1 MYYLLK
7 YNKPE
12 MTVDVHHHYFGESM
26 MAELDAMLTD
36 RIGPEASMSRYYE
49 SDEVGLSTEEPAE
62 RVQMMD
68 EWGLE
73 RAVLSFPAPGEF
85 VDERHLKRPEIHA
98 AFSSIVNDHLADAC
112 QQHPDRLLGF
122 ASIPLVSV
130 DDAVEELQRSVETLG
145 LHGIVLDTNVFGR
158 YLTDES
164 FAPFFERADDLGV
177 PIFVH
182 PANPGGADRMDDF
195 YLESMIGFPFD
206 TTLAATRM
214 VFSGVLERYRDLNIV
229 LSHLGGA
236 LPYLVKRLAALYDPD
251 DPEFERGAVHPLE
264 KPPER
269 YLEDFW
275 YDTALSFP
283 GAMDM
288 AVDLVGDR
296 LLLGSDYPFGPA
308 DSVAE
313 SIDQVTHLEDP
324 DLAAHVRGANARSIL
339 LNLD

>member
-1 MYYLLK
+1 
-7 YNKPE
+7 
-12 MTVDVHHHYFGESM
+12 MTVDVHNHYFAESM
-26 MAELDAMLTD
+26 LAELDGMLTD
-36 RIGPEASMSRYYE
+36 RIGPEASMEMYYE
-49 SDEVGLSTEEPAE
+49 SDEVGLSTEGAAE
-62 RVQMMD
+62 RVEMMD

-85 VDERHLKRPEIHA
+85 VDERHLKRPGIYS
-98 AFSSIVNDHLADAC
+98 AFSSIVNDHLAQAHER
-112 QQHPDRLLGF
+112 HPDRLLGF

-130 DDAVEELQRSVETLG
+130 EDAIEELQRSIETLG

-158 YLTDES
+158 YLSHES
-164 FAPFFERADDLGV
+164 YAPFFERADDLGV

-182 PANPGGADRMDDF
+182 PANPGGAGRMDDF

-214 VFSGVLERYRDLNIV
+214 VFSGFMERYRNLNPI

-236 LPYLVKRLAALYDPD
+236 LPYLVKRLASLYDPE
-251 DPEFERGAVHPLE
+251 DPAFERGNVHPLE

-283 GAMDM
+283 GAMEM
-288 AVDLVGDR
+288 AADLVGDR
-296 LLLGSDYPFGPA
+296 LVLGSDYPFGPA
-308 DSVAE
+308 DSVEE
-313 SIDQVTHLEDP
+313 SIEQIS
-324 DLAAHVRGANARSIL
+324 DLGVGDRRRENVREANARSML